1 MNTKSRIFHET
12 GAAERF
18 EKLEKQTT
26 PKTYEMGVDFQKEK
40 DVGMSNSYRIAI
52 EEGANIIRIGS

>member
-26 PKTYEMGVDFQKEK
+26 PKTYELGVDPKYRQACT
-40 DVGMSNSYRIAI
+40 YRIRKGKLTDKEIFLPALK
-52 EEGANIIRIGS
+52 